1 MCNLK
6 NIIIFVLAV
15 LLLISCAM
23 QVAMVSEEE
32 DLMAKAMEP
41 PEGKALV
48 YIIRPS
54 NLGKP
59 FKFEVNC
66 DGVYIGG
73 TAGMLYIYV
82 IVDPGNHLFVGIA
95 ENTSELEISAEA
107 GKIYYIRQRPMIG
120 LFNPVGAVAA
130 FAGSAAAFFAAGVV
144 RSLQQGGIVGEGYGG
159 GDKRIIAAEEGEMV
173 IRKEVVRTNRSALE
187 AMNAGEQGMMTINV
201 YLGIKKIQSEITHMI
216 RNKQISVYTGA
227 LTNR

>member
-1 MCNLK
+1 
-6 NIIIFVLAV
+6 
-15 LLLISCAM
+15 M

-41 PEGKALV
+41 PDGKALV

-82 IVDPGNHLFVGIA
+82 IVDPGEHLFVGIS
-95 ENTSELEISAEA
+95 ENTSELEISVEA

-120 LFNPVGAVAA
+120 LFKGTNKLILETDEIGRKMLLECTLSADHPV
-130 FAGSAAAFFAAGVV
+130 
-144 RSLQQGGIVGEGYGG
+144 
-159 GDKRIIAAEEGEMV
+159 
-173 IRKEVVRTNRSALE
+173 
-187 AMNAGEQGMMTINV
+187 
-201 YLGIKKIQSEITHMI
+201 
-216 RNKQISVYTGA
+216 KQ
-227 LTNR
+227 L